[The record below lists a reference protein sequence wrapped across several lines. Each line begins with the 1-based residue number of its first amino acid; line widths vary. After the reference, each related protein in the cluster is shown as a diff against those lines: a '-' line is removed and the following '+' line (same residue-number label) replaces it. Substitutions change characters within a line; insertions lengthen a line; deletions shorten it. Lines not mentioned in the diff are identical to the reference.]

1 MDIRAAVELFCRQ
14 HRRLTLSSRAARRA
28 PRRFRARVSG
38 AEHQGF
44 PASFPQDFSG
54 ATRKLI
60 RPAGSGP
67 AHQHSQQRRHRI
79 EPPGVDA
86 ALRLPRKKRLQT
98 GISLESPGPAAQ
110 DQMQITAQNGDDT
123 ILVFDFRYHR
133 VGLGSGVM
141 LTAAPTTSPRCNRD
155 NAAASVGSV

>member
-44 PASFPQDFSG
+44 PASFPWDFSE

-67 AHQHSQQRRHRI
+67 ARQHSQQGRHSI
-79 EPPGVDA
+79 EPPGMGAV
-86 ALRLPRKKRLQT
+86 LRLLRKKRFQA
-98 GISLESPGPAAQ
+98 GISLESPGPAAES
-110 DQMQITAQNGDDT
+110 QMQITAQNGDDT

-133 VGLGSGVM
+133 VGLGSGVASTST
-141 LTAAPTTSPRCNRD
+141 LTSSSRYNPAVP
-155 NAAASVGSV
+155 VGSV